1 MNRQGPTRAIR
12 YLRAA
17 VLALAIARFGLLIFT
32 GQTYTHG
39 DYYATLPGA
48 YVETLN
54 PALWN
59 SPDVGNIQGREPTY
73 LRGPSQYL
81 TLFPLALLDSYA
93 EIASVLLAVY
103 GIVILL
109 IAVIARQAF
118 SRLVGHPVPWPS
130 IIGSTLLFFPLLQAY
145 VAREFEIVIV
155 LALTLAFW
163 AAIRGR
169 DFALGGLLAYVT
181 LFKYLPIISVPY
193 LLLRR
198 SWRALAGFAVTVIVL
213 AALAHAAF
221 GLDRFFNNHLPGMAT
236 GQLTG
241 LSSSEAFCL
250 GSVKLLQFSLANE
263 DTSIRF
269 ALCSLN
275 ATLSLPAPALYVLIV
290 LATMA
295 IAGWS
300 LWRLE
305 RSAQP
310 LRPDVERWR
319 RVWELSLVVIVSST
333 FFYAHYYYLCVL
345 LLPLQAL
352 LVRFTEHDA
361 PKAGPIA
368 LWLMAYL
375 LLSAFVLPPSFVGR
389 LLHMD
394 VWRLYLTSLSYFSGE
409 LLLLGLVLHQYAT
422 LPIGDAVRPSSNA

>member
-1 MNRQGPTRAIR
+1 MSAVAR
-12 YLRAA
+12 YGRAA
-17 VLALAIARFGLLIFT
+17 ILAVAVARFGLLIFT
-32 GQTYTHG
+32 GQTYTRG

-54 PALWN
+54 PTLWN
-59 SPDVGNIQGREPTY
+59 GQDLGNIQGREPTY

-93 EIASVLLAVY
+93 QIANVLLAAY

-109 IAVIARQAF
+109 IAAVMRRALSELA
-118 SRLVGHPVPWPS
+118 GHGVSWTG

-155 LALTLAFW
+155 LALAFAFW

-169 DFALGGLLAYVT
+169 DFALGVLLAYVT

-193 LLLRR
+193 LALRR
-198 SWRALAGFAVTVIVL
+198 SWRGLAGFAVATVVM
-213 AALAHAAF
+213 AALAHVAF

-241 LSSSEAFCL
+241 LSSSQAFCS
-250 GSVKLLQFSLANE
+250 GSVKLLRFSEANE

-275 ATLSLPAPALYVLIV
+275 ATLSVPAPALYVLLV
-290 LATMA
+290 LTTLA
-295 IAGWS
+295 IAGWGW
-300 LWRLE
+300 WRLE
-305 RSAQP
+305 QRPHA
-310 LRPDVERWR
+310 LRPGIVQWR

-352 LVRFTEHDA
+352 LVRFTEYGA
-361 PKAGPIA
+361 PKARFVV
-368 LWLMAYL
+368 LWFAAYM
-375 LLSAFVLPPSFVGR
+375 LLSAFVLPPSFLGR
-389 LLHMD
+389 LLQAD
-394 VWRLYLTSLSYFSGE
+394 VWRLYLASLAYFSGE
-409 LLLLGLVLHQYAT
+409 LLLLALVLHQYVT
-422 LPIGDAVRPSSNA
+422 LPLAAPVTPSSSA